1 MAKAKN
7 TKLLANFDCPGG
19 GQVWVEGNH
28 LFVGH
33 MRQPTGTTIVDISD
47 PRKPKTLAKVE
58 VPDGWHS
65 HKVRVANGIMVVNHE
80 QQGPAGDLEFGR
92 GPGIYDGL
100 QPGPPEHIPHLRTHR

>member
-19 GQVWVEGNH
+19 GQVWVEGNY

-47 PRKPKTLAKVE
+47 PRKPKQVAKVE
-58 VPDGWHS
+58 VPEGWHS

-80 QQGPAGDLEFGR
+80 KQGPAGDLGCAGFK
-92 GPGIYDGL
+92 
-100 QPGPPEHIPHLRTHR
+100 TS